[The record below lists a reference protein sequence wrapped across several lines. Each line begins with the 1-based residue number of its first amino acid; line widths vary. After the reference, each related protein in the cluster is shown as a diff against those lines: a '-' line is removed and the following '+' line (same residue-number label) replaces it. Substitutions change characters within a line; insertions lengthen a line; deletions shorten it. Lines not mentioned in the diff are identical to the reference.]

1 VFGEFQKTL
10 RGYIRSE
17 FMKEYGKLNVLAAI
31 IGVFGALIAI
41 AFRWMISAFQEVFFV
56 GGSPVD
62 NPLGVWILVVPAIGA
77 VFVGVLV
84 YWVAPEVKGAGVADV
99 MRGLVANRGRFR
111 ARVPVMKALTSA
123 ITLGS
128 GGSGGREG
136 PIVQI
141 GASFASAIGQRLK
154 LTTTEL
160 RIMVACGAAGAIA
173 ATFNTPIAGAVFALE
188 LLLLEFKT
196 RSFIPLIVSTVFATL
211 VSRSYFGDYPT
222 FDIVADYRLE
232 NPYELV
238 FYLGLGLLAGL
249 AGVMFIK
256 VFYKMEDTFDS
267 ISIPMY
273 AKPIIGGLFVGAIG
287 LFYPEALGVGYESVA
302 GVLNGSIELPTAP
315 VMAIMFLGLL
325 LILKMVA
332 TSLTLGS
339 GGSAGLF
346 GPSLF
351 LGAML
356 GAAFGIFV
364 NEVSPFESANYGAYA
379 MVGMA
384 AVFASTS
391 RATLTAILMLFEMTS
406 VYEIILPLMFACVVS
421 DAVSSLLSKE
431 TIYTAKLAKQGI
443 RYVQDLSV
451 NILESTRVKDAMT
464 VDYVS
469 VKEDTPLRKVVDMHL
484 YTGRKGFPVVSSDG
498 RLKGVI
504 TLTDVRNAFD
514 SDKRNA
520 LVKDVMTK
528 RVVTVYPDETLQT
541 AMEKMV
547 LRKFG
552 HLPVVDPNRPNKLV
566 GMLDREAIL
575 DRYRNVLVEE
585 VSEKSLQG
593 RLME

>member
-1 VFGEFQKTL
+1 MFEEFHKTL

-17 FMKEYGKLNVLAAI
+17 FMREYGKLNVLAAL
-31 IGVFGALIAI
+31 IGVFGAFIAI
-41 AFRWMISAFQEVFFV
+41 AFRWMIEAFQEIFFI
-56 GGSPVD
+56 GGSPID
-62 NPLGVWILVVPAIGA
+62 NSLGVWIIVVPAIGA
-77 VFVGVLV
+77 VFVGVIV
-84 YWVAPEVKGAGVADV
+84 YWFAPEVKGAGVADV
-99 MRGLVANRGRFR
+99 MRSVVANKARFR
-111 ARVPVMKALTSA
+111 ARVPALKALASS

-128 GGSGGREG
+128 GGAGGREG

-141 GASFASAIGQRLK
+141 GASFASAVGQALK
-154 LTTTEL
+154 LTSTEL

-188 LLLLEFKT
+188 LLLLEFRT
-196 RSFIPLIVSTVFATL
+196 RSFIPLIISTVFATL
-211 VSRSYFGDYPT
+211 VSRMFLGDYPT
-222 FDIVADYRLE
+222 FDIVFEYRLE
-232 NPYELV
+232 NPYELA
-238 FYLGLGLLAGL
+238 FYLGLGVLAGL
-249 AGVMFIK
+249 GGVLFIK
-256 VFYKMEDTFDS
+256 VFYRLEDTFDS
-267 ISIPMY
+267 ISLPMY
-273 AKPIIGGLFVGAIG
+273 FKPVVGAMFVGAIG
-287 LFYPEALGVGYESVA
+287 LFYPEVLGVGYDTVA
-302 GVLNGSIELPTAP
+302 SVLNGNLETPSAP
-315 VMAIMFLGLL
+315 MMAIAFLAILFV
-325 LILKMVA
+325 LKMLA

-364 NEVSPFESANYGAYA
+364 NEVSPFDTAGYGAYA

-406 VYEIILPLMFACVVS
+406 AYEIILPLMFACVVA
-421 DAVSSLLSKE
+421 DAVSSLLSKN

-443 RYVQDLSV
+443 EYVQDLSV
-451 NILESTRVKDAMT
+451 NILESAKVKDAMT
-464 VDYVS
+464 PDYTA
-469 VKEDTPLRKVVDMHL
+469 VKDDTPLRKVVDMHL
-484 YTGRKGFPVVSSDG
+484 YTGRKGFPVVSADG
-498 RLKGVI
+498 RLKGMI
-504 TLTDVRNAFD
+504 TLTDVRKAFEGD
-514 SDKRNA
+514 RRDA

-528 RVVTVYPDETLQT
+528 RVVTVYPGETLQT

-552 HLPVVDPNRPNKLV
+552 HLPVVDPNNPNRIV

-575 DRYRNVLVEE
+575 DRYRSVLAEE